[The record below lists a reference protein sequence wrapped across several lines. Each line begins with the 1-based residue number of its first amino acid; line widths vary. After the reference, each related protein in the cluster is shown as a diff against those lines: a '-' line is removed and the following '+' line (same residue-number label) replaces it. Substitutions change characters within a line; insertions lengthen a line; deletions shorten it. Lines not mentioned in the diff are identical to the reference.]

1 MSAPSS
7 ASDCGVVSRDRVT
20 QFVRHILHAAVHVEK
35 RFTVVELSRLSKIK
49 ERKIRSYMANDPG
62 ELREP
67 SLSAALS
74 LASVV
79 GEDAVNAILS
89 LILYG
94 GARFLGEQAEAE
106 SAPMQLVADIM
117 AGVNAIT
124 QAAADN
130 EFDGKE
136 RDELRPIVDSMIAR
150 LVPLS
155 SAGGA

>member
-1 MSAPSS
+1 MTADTS
-7 ASDCGVVSRDRVT
+7 ASDCGVVTRDRVT
-20 QFVRHILHAAVHVEK
+20 QFVRQILFAAVHIEK
-35 RFTVVELSRLSKIK
+35 RFTVVELARLSKIK

-79 GEDAVNAILS
+79 GPDAVNAILS

-94 GARFLGEQAEAE
+94 GARFLGDRAE
-106 SAPMQLVADIM
+106 SEGEPMQLVANLM
-117 AGVNAIT
+117 SGVNAIT

-130 EFDGKE
+130 DFNADE
-136 RDELRPIVDSMIAR
+136 RADLRPVVDQMIAR

-155 SAGGA
+155 SAGAA